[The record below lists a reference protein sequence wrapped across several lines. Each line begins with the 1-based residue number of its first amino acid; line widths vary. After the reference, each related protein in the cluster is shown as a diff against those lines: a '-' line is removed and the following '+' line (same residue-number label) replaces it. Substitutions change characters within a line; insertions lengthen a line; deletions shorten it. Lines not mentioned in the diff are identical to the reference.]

1 MAWTSK
7 QILLSLLLVFT
18 GSINTI
24 STKWADSMKAVGS
37 DKGEPREFDHPFVQ
51 ACCMF
56 FGEFLCLICFKIL
69 YYIFKRKQDGTEE
82 ENALVRGNREFSP
95 FVLMPAAMCDMVA
108 TSLMYIGLNLT
119 YPSSFQMLRGSVIIF
134 VALLS
139 VAFLHRSITPKMW
152 VGIAFVITGLT
163 VVGIS
168 DFLLNSL
175 EKKDTNSQLTGD
187 LLIVAAQIIVAVQMV
202 YEEKFVSDKDI
213 PPLQAVGWEGTFGLV
228 VLGLLLFPFYFIHVP
243 EPFSSNAHGVL
254 EDLPDALA
262 QMMNNKLLFLAILG
276 TVISIAFFNFA
287 GISVTKELSATTRM
301 VLDSVRILVIY
312 LFSLAVH
319 WQGFHPL
326 QILGFLLLLIGMAV
340 YNNLLPDTSVI
351 RRAFPRERDD
361 ALVPNES

>member
-7 QILLSLLLVFT
+7 QILISILLVFT

-24 STKWADSMKAVGS
+24 STKWADSLTSVGS
-37 DKGEPREFDHPFVQ
+37 DKGLPRNFDHPFVQ

-56 FGEFLCLICFKIL
+56 FGEFLCLICFKII
-69 YYIFKRKQDGTEE
+69 YYTLKRKQDGSLE
-82 ENALVRGNREFSP
+82 ENDLVRGNQDFNP
-95 FVLMPAAMCDMVA
+95 FILMPPAMCDMVA

-139 VAFLHRSITPKMW
+139 VAFLQRSISTKMW
-152 VGIAFVITGLT
+152 VGITFVISGLA
-163 VVGIS
+163 VVGVS
-168 DFLLNSL
+168 DFLLNSI

-213 PPLQAVGWEGTFGLV
+213 PPLQAVGWEGTFGLT
-228 VLGLLLFPFYFIHVP
+228 VLGFLLIPFYYIHVP
-243 EPFSSNAHGVL
+243 KPFSMNAHGVL
-254 EDLPDALA
+254 EDFPDAIA
-262 QMMNNKLLFLAILG
+262 QIMNNYLLIIAILG

-301 VLDSVRILVIY
+301 VLDSIRILVIY

-340 YNNLLPDTSVI
+340 YNNLLPDTSII
-351 RRAFPRERDD
+351 RRAFPRERDE
-361 ALVPNES
+361 ALVPNQN